1 MFRLKRA
8 LIWGITFGFGLIWV
22 LAFFLPTEIGGGI
35 DRHGM
40 YAPDLLGTTLFYTS
54 GSRKTP
60 QALGEHTQGAYIVQ
74 MDVRATNLRERAFG
88 FSPFRRDDYYGA
100 KRPSVF
106 RAGDGF
112 KLLYLGL
119 GKDERRRIC
128 LAESEDGRNWIPRPR
143 AIFDAMETPEGPSW
157 FTVFRAAQG
166 YRMLYIVYGRRIVLS
181 ATSDDLMNWKSE
193 GVFLRLQEPEAPLA
207 LSPLPDGRFLLLS
220 QMQEGLPFLTIIE
233 IRDAKP
239 TKRIYCGGAQENIPQ
254 DVILQKEL
262 FRAPFFEEIVDVRA
276 IFDNGQLRI
285 LIIGGVRPGEEGQ
298 EQDGRLRIGLWEGTN
313 LDDLRIVAGSQP
325 DGSLVALGNPATSTL
340 FYEWAGALANFV
352 PTVMTFG
359 FGMGL
364 ISLLSVHGR
373 RLVRGE
379 TGRFYSAVVL
389 LALVIMLT
397 VQIGYRT
404 NAAPSEFWK
413 SLNDLLFMKM
423 QFPLGST
430 MFGLLAAY
438 LVSAAYRA
446 FRIRTFDAAV
456 LTMVAA
462 FVVFAQVPAGQFIG
476 SLFSP
481 GTLEVGAK
489 VDAFVTEPRTWLLTV
504 ANDAVQRAVGFGAFV
519 GAIAM
524 ALRIWLSLDRT
535 SFE

>member
-1 MFRLKRA
+1 VFRLKRA
-8 LIWGITFGFGLIWV
+8 LIWGITFGFGLIWI

-35 DRHGM
+35 DRYGM
-40 YAPDLLGTTLFYTS
+40 YAPDLLGTRLFYTS

-60 QALGEHTQGAYIVQ
+60 QPLSEHPMGAYLVQ
-74 MDVRATNLRERAFG
+74 MDLRATDVRERLFG

-106 RAGDGF
+106 ATPEGF
-112 KLLYLGL
+112 KLFYLGL
-119 GKDERRRIC
+119 GKDDRKKVC
-128 LAESEDGRNWIPRPR
+128 LAESVDGRNWTPRSK
-143 AIFDAMETPEGPSW
+143 AVFDATETPEGPGW
-157 FTVFRAAQG
+157 FTVFRYLRG
-166 YRMLYIVYGRRIVLS
+166 YFMLYIVHGRGLVHY
-181 ATSDDLMNWKSE
+181 ATSADAVNWKEE
-193 GVFLRLQEPEAPLA
+193 GVFLRLKDPESPLA

-220 QMQEGLPFLTIIE
+220 KMPEGSPFLTIAE
-233 IRDAKP
+233 IRDTMP
-239 TKRIYCGGAQENIPQ
+239 VKRVFCGGGKENLPK
-254 DVILQKEL
+254 DVLLQKEI
-262 FRAPFFEEIVDVRA
+262 FRAPFFDEIVDMRA
-276 IFDNGQLRI
+276 VFDNGRLRV
-285 LIIGGVRPGEEGQ
+285 LIVGGVRPTEGEA
-298 EQDGRLRIGLWEGTN
+298 QDGRLRIGLWEGAS
-313 LDDLRIVAGSQP
+313 LEDLQIAPGSQA
-325 DGSLVALGNPATSTL
+325 DGTLAALGNPATST
-340 FYEWAGALANFV
+340 FFHEWAGALANFI

-379 TGRFYSAVVL
+379 PGRFYSAVVL
-389 LALVIMLT
+389 LSLLAMLV

-404 NAAPSEFWK
+404 NAAPPEYWK

-462 FVVFAQVPAGQFIG
+462 FVVLAQVPTGQFIG

-481 GTLEVGAK
+481 EALEVGAK

-524 ALRIWLSLDRT
+524 ALRIWLSLDKT
-535 SFE
+535 SLE

>member
-8 LIWGITFGFGLIWV
+8 LIWGITFGFGLIWI

-35 DRHGM
+35 DRYGM

-54 GSRKTP
+54 GSRKAP
-60 QALGEHTQGAYIVQ
+60 QPLSEHQQGAYLVR
-74 MDVRATNLRERAFG
+74 MDLRATNVRERVFG

-106 RAGDGF
+106 STEDGF

-119 GKDERRRIC
+119 GKDDRRRIC
-128 LAESEDGRNWIPRPR
+128 LAESEDGRNWIPRNR
-143 AIFDAMETPEGPSW
+143 AIFDARETPGGPHW
-157 FTVFRAAQG
+157 FTVFRTARG
-166 YRMLYIVYGRRIVLS
+166 YRMLYIVYGRGVVHS

-193 GVFLRLQEPEAPLA
+193 GVFLRLQDPETPLA
-207 LSPLPDGRFLLLS
+207 LSPLSDGRFLLLS
-220 QMQEGLPFLTIIE
+220 QMPEGSPILTVTE

-239 TKRIYCGGAQENIPQ
+239 VGRVFCGGAKESLPK
-254 DVILQKEL
+254 DVILREEI
-262 FRAPFFEEIVDVRA
+262 FRAPFFDEIVDVRA
-276 IFDNGQLRI
+276 VSDNGRLRI
-285 LIIGGVRPGEEGQ
+285 LIVGGVRPTENEA
-298 EQDGRLRIGLWEGTN
+298 QDGRLRIGLWEGTN
-313 LDDLRIVAGSQP
+313 LEDLRIATGSQP

-340 FYEWAGALANFV
+340 FHEWAGALANFV

-389 LALVIMLT
+389 LALLVMLI

-404 NAAPSEFWK
+404 NAAPPDFWK

-456 LTMVAA
+456 LTIVAA
-462 FVVFAQVPAGQFIG
+462 FVVLAQVPAGQFIG
-476 SLFSP
+476 SLFSQQA
-481 GTLEVGAK
+481 LEVGAK
-489 VDAFVTEPRTWLLTV
+489 IDAFVTEPRTWLLTV

-524 ALRIWLSLDRT
+524 ALRIWLSLDKT
-535 SFE
+535 SLE